1 MKCSRPYSCHR
12 CSTRPPLTGKRM
24 PSQYLL
30 WLIAA
35 VTLNDAT
42 GVVSAN
48 SAPPTPMLVYVN
60 HTLVNFANGTT
71 PGSAGNKYGY
81 EDGSVRRVGNTTHL
95 FVSELIGER
104 RTARTTSPLQ
114 HHHPTTTPPPAAA
127 CTCVQT
133 RAFKPH
139 PSLSTTTARTFGRL
153 RMLPNPRVQTTM
165 VVLLP
170 FLN

>member
-12 CSTRPPLTGKRM
+12 CSTRSPLTGKRM

-95 FVSELIGER
+95 FVSELIGDPVWVKMRFGHWRTRDLDGAIGWER
-104 RTARTTSPLQ
+104 VGTVVLDGLPAISTANCTFIHKFANI
-114 HHHPTTTPPPAAA
+114 HHIVAAA
-127 CTCVQT
+127 YCY
-133 RAFKPH
+133 ADH
-139 PSLSTTTARTFGRL
+139 
-153 RMLPNPRVQTTM
+153 
-165 VVLLP
+165 
-170 FLN
+170 

>member
-1 MKCSRPYSCHR
+1 
-12 CSTRPPLTGKRM
+12 M

-30 WLIAA
+30 CLIAA
-35 VTLNDAT
+35 VTLNRDAT
-42 GVVSAN
+42 GAVSAN

-104 RTARTTSPLQ
+104 
-114 HHHPTTTPPPAAA
+114 
-127 CTCVQT
+127 
-133 RAFKPH
+133 
-139 PSLSTTTARTFGRL
+139 ST
-153 RMLPNPRVQTTM
+153 
-165 VVLLP
+165 
-170 FLN
+170 